1 MEIIPDRLFL
11 YTATQICVLIFK
23 LDSSHNAM
31 VSKVTRYVLYGF
43 SKQYFSSV
51 DTRRFN
57 LHEIGQNVKKI
68 SDKQFATLMESHAF
82 EKYNPNEEFSENFTD
97 PITKI
102 TEHIK
107 DTKYQIYSWWA
118 VHTFFYINNQKF
130 KQSPRKSLIC

>member
-11 YTATQICVLIFK
+11 YTATQICALIFK
-23 LDSSHNAM
+23 LDSSHKAM
-31 VSKVTRYVLYGF
+31 VSKVTR
-43 SKQYFSSV
+43 QYFSSV
-51 DTRRFN
+51 DTRRFT
-57 LHEIGQNVKKI
+57 LHEIVQNVKKI
-68 SDKQFATLMESHAF
+68 SDQQFATLMESHVF
-82 EKYNPNEEFSENFTD
+82 EKYNANEEFSENFTD

-118 VHTFFYINNQKF
+118 VYTFFYISNQKF